1 MSHAL
6 ISHHGV
12 LYCESFHCIFIS
24 CLTVVVVV
32 LTVDKLF
39 RDAGVQ
45 SGGQVRYDDIIKV
58 LLTPLPDY

>member
-1 MSHAL
+1 MQHMVR
-6 ISHHGV
+6 IGV
-12 LYCESFHCIFIS
+12 C
-24 CLTVVVVV
+24 

-45 SGGQVRYDDIIKV
+45 SSEVRYDDIIKV

>member
-1 MSHAL
+1 MSLLNA
-6 ISHHGV
+6 
-12 LYCESFHCIFIS
+12 
-24 CLTVVVVV
+24 

-45 SGGQVRYDDIIKV
+45 SSGQVRYDDIIKV

>member
-1 MSHAL
+1 M
-6 ISHHGV
+6 ING
-12 LYCESFHCIFIS
+12 CS
-24 CLTVVVVV
+24 CVFK

>member
-1 MSHAL
+1 MQHMVR
-6 ISHHGV
+6 IGV
-12 LYCESFHCIFIS
+12 C
-24 CLTVVVVV
+24 

-45 SGGQVRYDDIIKV
+45 SSGEVRYDDIIKV

>member
-1 MSHAL
+1 MYGFNVL
-6 ISHHGV
+6 IKR
-12 LYCESFHCIFIS
+12 LTTCDCELTINGCS
-24 CLTVVVVV
+24 CVFK